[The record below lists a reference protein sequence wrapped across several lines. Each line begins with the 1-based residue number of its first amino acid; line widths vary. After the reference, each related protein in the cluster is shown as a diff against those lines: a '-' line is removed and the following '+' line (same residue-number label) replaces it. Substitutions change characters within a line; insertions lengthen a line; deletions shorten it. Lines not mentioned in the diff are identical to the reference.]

1 MQKVPQG
8 RLFLTSSQKAQG
20 FYFFFFPLGRE
31 CRKQGVTLINKQL
44 TPAVT
49 EQNWL
54 IRGPSGGLAK
64 LGRAPLLIP
73 GEQLLV

>member
-8 RLFLTSSQKAQG
+8 SLFLTSSQKAQG
-20 FYFFFFPLGRE
+20 FFFFFSLGKE